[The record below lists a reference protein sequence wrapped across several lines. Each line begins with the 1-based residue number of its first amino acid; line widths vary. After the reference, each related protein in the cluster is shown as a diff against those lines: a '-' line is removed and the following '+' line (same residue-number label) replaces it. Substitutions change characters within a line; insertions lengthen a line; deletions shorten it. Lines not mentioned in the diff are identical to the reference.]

1 MRVHKQLFF
10 DLILTFHPFA
20 RQLNA
25 YLETFELRRPE
36 WAILYLFINEPE
48 LSLTEV
54 GQFLNM
60 DQANVTRAIKYLVKL
75 DYIEIQP
82 SKSDRRKKDI
92 LITEIGRQVYETLQT
107 QITLFELELV
117 EGFTEEELAITQRTL
132 ETVRARLLQKE

>member
-1 MRVHKQLFF
+1 MHVHKQLFF
-10 DLILTFHPFA
+10 ELILTFHPFA

-25 YLETFELRRPE
+25 YLETYELRRPE
-36 WAILYLFINEPE
+36 WAILYLFINDPE

-60 DQANVTRAIKYLVKL
+60 DQANVTRAIKYLVKIG
-75 DYIEIQP
+75 YIELQP
-82 SKSDRRKKDI
+82 SKVDRRKKDI
-92 LITEIGRQVYETLQT
+92 FITETGREVYEILQAEIK
-107 QITLFELELV
+107 QFELGLV